1 MFGQSKPV
9 VLERYGRRR
18 SRWLPPRWLVLLL
31 IGTAA
36 GAAGVLFVQE
46 RYLPPRLSASA
57 GSELQKAF
65 TQADADRT
73 RLRGELAE
81 TSKRLDAAL
90 ADRKNADEALVTNR
104 AVTDRLRGDLASAVD
119 ALPPDPRG
127 GTVEVRAAQF
137 SAKGGL
143 LAYDVVLTRSR
154 DTAKPLTAVMQ
165 FSVAGESA
173 RGGETT
179 AALKPVELSIGS
191 HQVLRGSLA
200 LPEGFRP
207 RQTTI
212 QVLDRV
218 GGRALGMRVM
228 QVQAR

>member
-9 VLERYGRRR
+9 VFERYGRRR

-31 IGTAA
+31 VGTAA

-57 GSELQKAF
+57 GNDLQKAF
-65 TQADADRT
+65 AQADADRA
-73 RLRGELAE
+73 RLKGELAE
-81 TSKRLDAAL
+81 TSKRLESAL
-90 ADRKNADEALVTNR
+90 ADKRAADEALVASR
-104 AVTDRLRGDLASAVD
+104 ATIDRLRADVASAID
-119 ALPPDPRG
+119 SLPPDPRG
-127 GTVEVRAAQF
+127 GAVEVRAAQF

-154 DTAKPLTAVMQ
+154 DTAKPLAGVMQ

-191 HQVLRGSLA
+191 HQVLRGSLP

-228 QVQAR
+228 QVEAR

>member
-9 VLERYGRRR
+9 VFERYGRRR

-31 IGTAA
+31 VGTAA

-57 GSELQKAF
+57 GNDLQKAF
-65 TQADADRT
+65 AQADADRA
-73 RLRGELAE
+73 RLKGELAE
-81 TSKRLDAAL
+81 TSKRLESAL
-90 ADRKNADEALVTNR
+90 ADKRTADEALVASR
-104 AVTDRLRGDLASAVD
+104 ATIDRLRADVASAID
-119 ALPPDPRG
+119 SLPPDPRG
-127 GTVEVRAAQF
+127 GAVEVRAAQF

-154 DTAKPLTAVMQ
+154 DTAKPLAGVMQ
-165 FSVAGESA
+165 FNVAGESA

-179 AALKPVELSIGS
+179 APLKPVELSIGS
-191 HQVLRGSLA
+191 HQVLRGSLP

-218 GGRALGMRVM
+218 GGKALGMRVM
-228 QVQAR
+228 QVEAR